1 MPQTPF
7 RQFRT
12 TVVGATWLSPTF
24 RRVTLGNEALSR
36 MGDVGLDQRAKLV
49 LPLPGDDPF
58 GHFPADDGHWFHNW
72 RGLPQHERNPIR
84 TVTLRSVRRRAREL
98 DVDIAVHSRVGPL
111 SRWALDCRPGDPV
124 LVIGPDATHPEAA
137 SCGIEWRPGPAREVL
152 LAGDETAA
160 PAICSILE
168 SLPRSTTGRAWIE
181 VPSVGDRLEVDSP
194 DGVEVTWL
202 ARHESPA
209 GDELLEALTGTVRRV
224 HDLDDAQ
231 LWEIGGNP
239 GEAFAWVAGEASMVR
254 GLRRHLVATGWDM
267 ESVAL
272 MGYWRRGRSE
282 A

>member
-1 MPQTPF
+1 MPQSSL
-7 RQFRT
+7 RQFRASVAGVT
-12 TVVGATWLSPTF
+12 QLSPTF
-24 RRVTLGNEALSR
+24 HRITLTGDELS
-36 MGDVGLDQRAKLV
+36 GIADAGFDQRARLV
-49 LPLPGDDPF
+49 LPLPTPEPYAGFPAGDD
-58 GHFPADDGHWFHNW
+58 WFQDW
-72 RGLPQHERNPIR
+72 QGLPQHERNPIR
-84 TVTLRSVRRRAREL
+84 TVTLRAVRRPAREV
-98 DVDIAVHSRVGPL
+98 DVDIAVHGRVGPL